1 MTNPENTPM
10 TTTNEGGKGLTEY
23 EAKIYDRSIRLW
35 GVDAQAKLRQS
46 KVLFIGING
55 LMSEIIKNVVLA
67 GVDSI
72 TLVDDHIITTS
83 DLSAHLFIN
92 EDSVGKVISTE
103 SVFAISE
110 LNPLVTIDVYDK
122 EIETM
127 DDQFIKNYT
136 MVVISDKNLNNVSKV
151 NSLCRKN
158 NVSFIF
164 SHSFGLK
171 GLFFSD
177 LNEFKYFTKTTTE
190 PPKTETHISI
200 FKSFKESMGYDWSKT
215 NSRTPLPFF
224 ALSTLYQFEEKHN
237 RVPDNI
243 SDSDLSELKSIINSS
258 IEKFNLKNTDSNKY
272 FEETKDLLNKMN
284 IEISP
289 VCAIVGG
296 IVGAEIIKII
306 TQNMQVLNNF
316 FFYDGVKGTGL
327 VEQF

>member
-1 MTNPENTPM
+1 MTNHENTPM
-10 TTTNEGGKGLTEY
+10 TTTTNEGGKGLTEY

-35 GVDAQAKLRQS
+35 GIDAQAKLRQS

-72 TLVDDHIITTS
+72 TLVDSHIITTA
-83 DLSAHLFIN
+83 DLSAHLFIT

-136 MVVISDKNLNNVSKV
+136 IVVMSDKNLNNISKI

-177 LNEFKYFTKTTTE
+177 LNEFKYFLKLPEGTQEHT
-190 PPKTETHISI
+190 SI

-215 NSRTPLPFF
+215 NNRTPLPFF
-224 ALSTLYQFEEKHN
+224 ALSTLFQFEEKHN

-243 SDSDLSELKSIINSS
+243 SDSDLAELKSIINSS
-258 IEKFNLKNTDSNKY
+258 IEKFNFKNADSNKY
-272 FEETKDLLNKMN
+272 FDETKDLLNKIN
-284 IEISP
+284 VEISP

-316 FFYDGVKGTGL
+316 FFYDGIKGTGL

>member
-1 MTNPENTPM
+1 MTNPENTP
-10 TTTNEGGKGLTEY
+10 TTTETGKGLTEY

-72 TLVDDHIITTS
+72 TLVDDHIITS
-83 DLSAHLFIN
+83 ADLSAHLFIT

-127 DDQFIKNYT
+127 DDQFIKNYSI
-136 MVVISDKNLNNVSKV
+136 VVISDKNLNNVSKI
-151 NSLCRKN
+151 NSLCRRN
-158 NVSFIF
+158 NVSFMF

-177 LNEFKYFTKTTTE
+177 LNEFKYYTKVEESSITTTV
-190 PPKTETHISI
+190 TNTSI

-215 NSRTPLPFF
+215 NNRTPLPFF

-258 IEKFNLKNTDSNKY
+258 IEKFNLKNVDPNKY
-272 FEETKDLLNKMN
+272 FDETKDLLNKIN
-284 IEISP
+284 VEISP

-316 FFYDGVKGTGL
+316 FFYDGIKGTGL

>member
-1 MTNPENTPM
+1 MTNHENTPM
-10 TTTNEGGKGLTEY
+10 TTTTNEGGKGLTEY

-35 GVDAQAKLRQS
+35 GIDAQAKLRQS

-72 TLVDDHIITTS
+72 TLVDSHIITTA
-83 DLSAHLFIN
+83 DLSAHLFIT

-136 MVVISDKNLNNVSKV
+136 IVVMSDKNLNNVSKI

-177 LNEFKYFTKTTTE
+177 LNEFKYFLKLPE
-190 PPKTETHISI
+190 ETQEHTSI

-215 NSRTPLPFF
+215 NNRTPLPFF
-224 ALSTLYQFEEKHN
+224 ALSTLFQFEEKHN

-243 SDSDLSELKSIINSS
+243 SDSDLAELKSIINSS
-258 IEKFNLKNTDSNKY
+258 IEKFNFKNADSNKY
-272 FEETKDLLNKMN
+272 FDETKDLLNKIN
-284 IEISP
+284 VEISP

-296 IVGAEIIKII
+296 VVGAEIIKII

-316 FFYDGVKGTGL
+316 FFYDGIKGTGL